1 MEWSLVSPGGVQQAP
16 PYVEVRELGLFGA
29 MALLAM
35 LDAGADP
42 GFRHLRRLSGRGSR
56 LAPHQDLRHRIL
68 SALLETGV
76 LAPAAPRRLRLDETL
91 SDTSWT
97 TENLEE
103 ADWAIR
109 WSDTSRG
116 SLPKQLRSYLDEL
129 EGTERNREVLMDTW
143 VALAKAECLAFGAHA
158 LTTHR
163 MDASIVMAAEPSLG
177 PILAQRSIGQCCAL
191 MWWAAKNVA
200 ASFLRHGGQ
209 PGLAEREIE
218 KTLTGAADRMSASGN
233 DVPTFNRHHTQPVST
248 FASAFLLASRLGNAY
263 WASPVSELALEQARP
278 DPITAEGESA

>member
-1 MEWSLVSPGGVQQAP
+1 MEWSLASPSGAQPAP

-35 LDAGADP
+35 LEAGADP
-42 GFRHLRRLSGRGSR
+42 GFRYLRRLSGRGAR

-76 LAPAAPRRLRLDETL
+76 LSPAAPRRLRLDATL
-91 SDTSWT
+91 ADPVWDTA
-97 TENLEE
+97 NLEE
-103 ADWAIR
+103 ADWAVR

-116 SLPKQLRSYLDEL
+116 SLPMHLRSFLDEL
-129 EGTERNREVLMDTW
+129 ALTDHNCEVLMDAW
-143 VALAKAECLAFGAHA
+143 IALAKAECLAFGAHA
-158 LTTHR
+158 LSVHR
-163 MDASIVMAAEPSLG
+163 MDATIAMAAEPALG

-191 MWWAAKNVA
+191 MWWGAKNVA

-218 KTLTGAADRMSASGN
+218 RTVTGAADRISASGN
-233 DVPTFNRHHTQPVST
+233 DVPLFHRHHTQPVST
-248 FASAFLLASRLGNAY
+248 FASAFLLASRLGDAY
-263 WASPVSELALEQARP
+263 WTSPVSEDALKRARP
-278 DPITAEGESA
+278 DSMPSARAPA